1 MTDEKQKDK
10 DGEVT
15 VKVTKGSKT
24 GKQEVEGTS
33 AATDPF
39 DVDNSNPADPNGYND
54 AAREHEGFIKN
65 PVAGGAIPSADEGDI
80 VNGVTQI
87 DGDDLPESNVD
98 PDGVL
103 KGAAKPA
110 KGTRKKSK

>member
-1 MTDEKQKDK
+1 MSDDKQQDK

-15 VKVTKGSKT
+15 VKVSKGSKT
-24 GKQEVEGTS
+24 GKQKVEATS
-33 AATDPF
+33 AASDPTE
-39 DVDNSNPADPNGYND
+39 VSNAKPADPNGYND

-65 PVAGGAIPSADEGDI
+65 PVAGGSIPSADEGDI
-80 VNGVTQI
+80 VNGVTQV

-98 PDGVL
+98 PEGVL
-103 KGAAKPA
+103 KKSATPA